1 MPHPTT
7 APGDT
12 APTWRVFRSDTGRL
26 WAKRVPPFPASKWKF
41 GVEPMVD
48 ADDVVGLARVIAEQE
63 SRAALAGE
71 Q

>member
-1 MPHPTT
+1 MTHPTT
-7 APGDT
+7 APEKVPP
-12 APTWRVFRSDTGRL
+12 AWRVFRSDAGRL
-26 WAKRVPPFPASKWKF
+26 WATRVPPFPSSKWKF

-48 ADDVVGLARVIAEQE
+48 ADDLVSLARVMAEQE